1 MKILSVILARGG
13 SKGIPKKNLSLLGG
27 KPLILHMLEK
37 TLEVSKLYDM
47 KVVLSSDSDE
57 IINIS
62 KEAGAWVPFKRPK
75 YLAEDQVESLPV
87 VQHAVKMVED
97 ILNHEF
103 EIIVYVQ
110 PNSPFCRVED
120 FKNCIDNLQNRE
132 DLESCIP
139 ITEVSTHP
147 FKMKKICENGLLTNF
162 VDQGFEDMRP
172 RQLLPKVFRRAG
184 SIYVSRRD
192 VVMNKNTL
200 VGKSCLGIEVPS
212 ITAIDIDNYLD
223 LELARVIY
231 NKFHHNN
238 L

>member
-62 KEAGAWVPFKRPK
+62 KKAGAWVPFKRPK

-87 VQHAVKMVED
+87 VQHAVRMVED
-97 ILNHEF
+97 ILNYEF

-110 PNSPFCRVED
+110 PNAPFCRVED
-120 FKNCIDNLQNRE
+120 FKKCIDNLQNRE
-132 DLESCIP
+132 DLESCLP

-172 RQLLPKVFRRAG
+172 RQLLPNIFIRNGAIYLNKRKV
-184 SIYVSRRD
+184 II
-192 VVMNKNTL
+192 NEKQL
-200 VGKSCLGIEVPS
+200 VGKKVKPLIMKDFES
-212 ITAIDIDNYLD
+212 INIDSVNDLYLAESI
-223 LELARVIY
+223 LK
-231 NKFHHNN
+231 NSK
-238 L
+238 